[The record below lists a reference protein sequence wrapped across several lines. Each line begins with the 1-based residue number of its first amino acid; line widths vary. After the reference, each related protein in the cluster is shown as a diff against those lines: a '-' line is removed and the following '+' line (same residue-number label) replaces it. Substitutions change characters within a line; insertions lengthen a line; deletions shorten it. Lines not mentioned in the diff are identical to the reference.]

1 LIYRC
6 SGDII
11 FLKKSYIKLFNRLIR
26 QKIMSENA
34 EKPLILAVETSGRMG
49 SAAVAAGEQ
58 VLAEKTFSGPMRH
71 SAELFPAVCSLLET
85 AGRRASEIEQ
95 VYISVGPGSF
105 TGLRIAVTM
114 AKIMNLAEAVKIVA
128 VDTLDVI
135 AANASDYIEREKAD
149 IERVAAVLDAKR
161 GQFFIAAYQ
170 RRKYQWEKVLQDS
183 LMSVS
188 QFFQWFAGSAKPL
201 WLLGE
206 GLVYYREKFAAEGI
220 DFLPEQYW
228 VPSAKKVHLLGWE
241 KGLAGEFADAMTLV
255 PNYLRLPDVGGK

>member
-1 LIYRC
+1 M
-6 SGDII
+6 
-11 FLKKSYIKLFNRLIR
+11 N
-26 QKIMSENA
+26 ENA
-34 EKPLILAVETSGRMG
+34 RKPLILAVETSGRMG
-49 SAAVAAGEQ
+49 SAAVAVGEQ

-71 SAELFPAVCSLLET
+71 NAELFPAVCSLIDGI
-85 AGRRASEIEQ
+85 GRRASEIEHI
-95 VYISVGPGSF
+95 YISVGPGSF

-114 AKIMNLAEAVKIVA
+114 AKIMNLAGGVKIAA

-135 AANASDYIEREKAD
+135 AANASDYIEQEKTD

-170 RRKYQWEKVLQDS
+170 RRQGRWEKILPDS

-188 QFFQWFAGSAKPL
+188 QFFQWSAGSDKPL

-206 GLVYYREKFAAEGI
+206 GLVYYREKFKAEGI

-228 VPSAKKVHLLGWE
+228 VPTAGKVHFLGWQ
-241 KGLAGEFADAMTLV
+241 KAMAGEFADAAKLV
-255 PNYLRLPDVGGK
+255 PNYLRLPDVGGKIT